1 MLVLKLGLS
10 GLCVF
15 LWLGG
20 SERHNTLRRFS
31 RDSISLAWRKIIESR
46 SRVTCHP

>member
-31 RDSISLAWRKIIESR
+31 RAWRKIIESR